1 MGMRLTF
8 WHTWRS
14 IVITIILPQPTHA
27 PVRAVISTL
36 SRNLEPKE
44 GNLEKR
50 TKDGKRWE
58 KRYFELER
66 SQLHYYLGK
75 GQKYRDTIRLYGVPV
90 KLSPEDP
97 RILLIET
104 DSRTWYLK
112 AESSELAADWLTA
125 LKLHTQ
131 AQGSA
136 R

>member
-1 MGMRLTF
+1 M
-8 WHTWRS
+8 
-14 IVITIILPQPTHA
+14 QP
-27 PVRAVISTL
+27 VVSTL

-50 TKDGKRWE
+50 TKDGKSWD

-90 KLSPEDP
+90 KLSAEDP
-97 RILLIET
+97 RVLLIET
-104 DSRTWYLK
+104 ESRTWYLK

-131 AQGSA
+131 AQGPA